1 MYKRGFIIFGV
12 VSLTM
17 GNSAFPFGYG
27 LVADAKF
34 VCQLPLG
41 QVPGFSGRGNESA
54 DLNLIHGGASFPGF
68 ILREGRENVHTRSVE
83 SGISMEGI
91 GDFRQNRRKK
101 TRRKPRNCGKYSLTK
116 VGQCGRLEVHT
127 VVLCPFTQTY
137 PNMDILAQES
147 GRVKY
152 QVRQN

>member
-1 MYKRGFIIFGV
+1 MILGV

-54 DLNLIHGGASFPGF
+54 DLNLIHGGPPFRASFYG
-68 ILREGRENVHTRSVE
+68 REG
-83 SGISMEGI
+83 
-91 GDFRQNRRKK
+91 K
-101 TRRKPRNCGKYSLTK
+101 TYTHG
-116 VGQCGRLEVHT
+116 
-127 VVLCPFTQTY
+127 
-137 PNMDILAQES
+137 A
-147 GRVKY
+147 
-152 QVRQN
+152 